1 MLGLSG
7 VCKLMFGA
15 RREKLFLLLLDFPEK
30 TLFST
35 INLY

>member
-1 MLGLSG
+1 
-7 VCKLMFGA
+7 MFGA
-15 RREKLFLLLLDFPEK
+15 GREKLFLLLLGFSEK